1 MGKQQQQ
8 RYCIIGAG
16 AAGICA
22 AKYALQAGGD
32 VTVFEQTDQIG
43 GTWSYTDAVG
53 KDHFGLDIH
62 SSMYDSLWTNLPK
75 EIMGYADYDMPEQ
88 RRSYIHWSE
97 VLVFL
102 KDYARNFEVDKHT
115 RFEHLVEE
123 VRPYGDEQ
131 WQVRVKDLRKEECS
145 TMVFDY
151 VLVCNGHYF
160 DPVFPDFE
168 GKEHFKGVQLHSH
181 QYRKPNVFQNRNVL
195 IIGAGPSG
203 RDLVFAAADCAKNVY
218 FSHHVPHKLKDA
230 VFPDNVIQVPDVAK
244 LHESDVEFVDGSSHS
259 IDLILYCT
267 GYHFSFPFL
276 HKDCDIELDDDW
288 VKPLYKHIL
297 NINHPTMAFIGIPFL
312 VCTTLMFDLQ
322 SRFAIKYYSGES
334 PLPSKDA
341 MMSDFER
348 EMDDRWERGLKKRQ
362 AHMMGGEVQRAYYND
377 VAETAGI
384 EPIPPVMIDM
394 HIASHRRKN
403 EDLRGFRNDV
413 FRVVDGGKF
422 EMEYV
427 EELAD
432 RERK

>member
-1 MGKQQQQ
+1 MGKQRQ

-32 VTVFEQTDQIG
+32 VVVFEQTDQIG

-53 KDHFGLDIH
+53 KDRHGLDIH

-97 VLVFL
+97 VLEFL
-102 KDYARNFEVDKHT
+102 KDYAAHFEVDKHT

-123 VRPYGDEQ
+123 VRPHGDGQ
-131 WQVRVKDLRKEECS
+131 WQVRVKDLKQDVRE
-145 TMVFDY
+145 TMLFDY
-151 VLVCNGHYF
+151 VLVCNGHYS
-160 DPVFPDFE
+160 DPVVPDFQ
-168 GKEHFKGVQLHSH
+168 GKDLFKGVQLHSH
-181 QYRKPNVFQNRNVL
+181 QYRKPHVFKNRNVL

-203 RDLVFAAADCAKNVY
+203 RDLVFAAEDCAKTIY
-218 FSHHVPHKLKDA
+218 FSHHVPQKLKNA
-230 VFPDNVIQVPDVAK
+230 VFPTNVVQVPDVAR
-244 LHESDVEFVDGSSHS
+244 LHETEVEFVDGSRHS
-259 IDLILYCT
+259 VDFILYCT
-267 GYHFSFPFL
+267 GYHFKFPFL
-276 HKDCDIELDDDW
+276 HEDCGIELDDDW

-322 SRFAIKYYSGES
+322 SRFVMKYFSGER
-334 PLPSKDA
+334 PLPTKEE
-341 MMSDFER
+341 MMEDLES
-348 EMDDRWERGLKKRQ
+348 EMNNRWKRGLKKRQ
-362 AHMMGGEVQRAYYND
+362 AHMMGGEVQRDYYND
-377 VAETAGI
+377 VAKTAEI

-413 FRVVDGGKF
+413 FRLLDGENF

-427 EELAD
+427 EELAN
-432 RERK
+432 RKKM